1 MNNTFYAML
10 LVCSFFLVSCGGDND
25 IKKRVEVACSGTY
38 DLTEGDYILCGVLDL
53 NTYAVRVE
61 AEVISGE
68 QEIEVI
74 TIHKDYIYNYEKLL
88 NGEPGSSDLKWYP
101 GLGVSPL
108 VINEP
113 FDSGWFGVEPA
124 YVIVEN
130 TSAGEINPTSSDVV
144 RVRLKVTT
152 EILM

>member
-1 MNNTFYAML
+1 ML
-10 LVCSFFLVSCGGDND
+10 LVCSCFLVSCGGDHD

-38 DLTEGDYILCGVLDL
+38 DLTEGDYVLCGMLDL
-53 NTYAVRVE
+53 NNHGVRVE
-61 AEVISGE
+61 AEVISGV
-68 QEIEVI
+68 QAIELI
-74 TIHKDYIYNYEKLL
+74 TIDKDYIYNYEKLL
-88 NGEPGSSDLKWYP
+88 NGELGSSDLKWHP

-130 TSAGEINPTSSDVV
+130 TSAGDINPTSSDLV
-144 RVRLKVTT
+144 RVRLKVTA

>member
-1 MNNTFYAML
+1 ML
-10 LVCSFFLVSCGGDND
+10 LVCSCFLVSCGGDHD
-25 IKKRVEVACSGTY
+25 IKQRVEVACYGTY
-38 DLTEGDYILCGVLDL
+38 DLTEGDYVLCGILDL
-53 NTYAVRVE
+53 NTYGVRDE
-61 AEVISGE
+61 GAVISGA
-68 QEIEVI
+68 QDIEVI
-74 TIHKDYIYNYEKLL
+74 TINKDYMNNYETLL
-88 NGEPGSSDLKWYP
+88 DCEFGSSNLSRYP

-144 RVRLKVTT
+144 RVRLKVTA